1 MLKEDVVKNFAVA
14 YWVTSREK
22 CRRSTSRAQSVQRA
36 IFDFF
41 KCFYVHF

>member
-1 MLKEDVVKNFAVA
+1 MPKADGVENLAVA

-22 CRRSTSRAQSVQRA
+22 CRRSTSRAQSFQRA

-41 KCFYVHF
+41 KRFYAHF